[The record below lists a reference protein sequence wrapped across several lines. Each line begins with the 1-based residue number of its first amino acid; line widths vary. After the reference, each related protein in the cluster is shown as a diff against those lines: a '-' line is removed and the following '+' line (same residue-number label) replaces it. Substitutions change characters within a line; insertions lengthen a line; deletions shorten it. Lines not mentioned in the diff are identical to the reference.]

1 MNDLTILD
9 AMRTRILAVTPPAG
23 YTLRAVHATP
33 PDNLAVVPA
42 VVLMPASDNI
52 SYGSGNR
59 TVVLSVSATLYLQP
73 VADLQRK
80 YRDLFTWRSWMRDV
94 FNGAVTVSGNAVQAS
109 IVSTQ
114 MGTDNW
120 ADQDY
125 LTVTA
130 NVDVTVYEAV
140 AFTA

>member
-1 MNDLTILD
+1 MNDLAILD
-9 AMRTRILAVTPPAG
+9 AMAARIAAVSAPTG
-23 YTLRAVHATP
+23 YTLRTVHATP

-59 TVVLSVSATLYLQP
+59 TVVLSVAATLYLQP
-73 VADLQRK
+73 QADLQRK

-94 FNGAVTVSGNAVQAS
+94 FNGDVTVNGNVVQAS

-114 MGTDNW
+114 MGTDTW

-130 NVDVTVYEAV
+130 NVDVTVYETV
-140 AFTA
+140 NFTE